1 MPFFAQKLNE
11 YHFRSMATAVEPY
24 FMEQKYARD
33 FLITFHAEFSIKN
46 DFRRIEVATTQRP
59 QLRSLRREEKND
71 TRQWWWRWNKRVV
84 LKGASTFNHFRLKT
98 FRLFL
103 FFSHSNNILCLWT
116 KWGPVPRSDAMNEW
130 KKTNLKEEIV
140 KNRSKHCNFHV

>member
-11 YHFRSMATAVEPY
+11 YHFRSMAAAMEPY
-24 FMEQKYARD
+24 LMKQKYARD

-71 TRQWWWRWNKRVV
+71 ARQ
-84 LKGASTFNHFRLKT
+84 
-98 FRLFL
+98 
-103 FFSHSNNILCLWT
+103 
-116 KWGPVPRSDAMNEW
+116 
-130 KKTNLKEEIV
+130 
-140 KNRSKHCNFHV
+140 